1 MAATK
6 DRFLEKKE
14 AAGVIN
20 HKRWLLEGRFQ
31 PLPMTSRVSVLLRL
45 LVGRIFSFFF

>member
-20 HKRWLLEGRFQ
+20 HKRWLLQEKQ
-31 PLPMTSRVSVLLRL
+31 
-45 LVGRIFSFFF
+45 